1 MKTAKIGLLGFGNV
15 GGGTYKIL
23 TDNKDIIEKR
33 VGVSPEVVK
42 ILQRNRK
49 KKRFAEADPAL
60 LTEDPDD
67 IIKDPDIDIVVEML
81 GGIEPATSFMIQSMK
96 AGKHVVS
103 ANKAAIAANY
113 KLLTDTAKEAGVKFL
128 YEASVAGGIP
138 VLTAITGALQSNN
151 FVEIM
156 GILNGTT
163 NYILTKMS
171 VEGLSYEEVLKDA
184 QEKGFAEADPTADVE
199 GIDAANK
206 LSILMALAFD
216 RYIAPEDIPT
226 TGISKITENDISSAA
241 AENKVIKLIGKA
253 SVTDGNLTYS
263 VKPMLLDKTHPLA
276 AVSNEFNA
284 VYITG
289 DMVGELMFYGKGAG
303 PLPTGS
309 AVCGDILSIMKDME
323 V

>member
-23 TDNKDIIEKR
+23 TQNKEIIEKR
-33 VGVSPEVVK
+33 TGVTPEVIK
-42 ILQRNRK
+42 ILKRSKN
-49 KKRFAEADPAL
+49 KKRLMDADSSL

-67 IIKDPDIDIVVEML
+67 IIQNPEIDIVVEMI
-81 GGIEPATSFMIQSMK
+81 GGIEPATSFMVQAMK

-113 KLLTDTAKEAGVKFL
+113 RLLTNTAKEYNVEFL

-138 VLTAITGALQSNN
+138 VLSSLIGPLEANN

-163 NYILTKMS
+163 NYILTKMTD
-171 VEGLSYEEVLKDA
+171 ENLPYDEVLKDA

-206 LSILMALAFD
+206 LSILIALAFD
-216 RYIAPEDIPT
+216 KHIHPDSIPT
-226 TGISKITENDISSAA
+226 VGITGISSDDIKA
-241 AENKVIKLIGKA
+241 AEESGKKIKLIGKA
-253 SVTDGNLTYS
+253 SLRDGMVEYMVAPT
-263 VKPMLLDKTHPLA
+263 LLDKNHPLA
-276 AVSNEFNA
+276 GVSNEFNA
-284 VYITG
+284 VYVTG
-289 DMVGELMFYGKGAG
+289 DMVGELMFYGRGAG

-309 AVCGDILSIMKDME
+309 AICGDIINIMKNRF
-323 V
+323 